1 MHRGWEDAQWV
12 EGLAESLG
20 LIIGFYKVT
29 GELAPNSC
37 HLTSTNK

>member
-1 MHRGWEDAQWV
+1 MLSEWR
-12 EGLAESLG
+12 LAESLG

-37 HLTSTNK
+37 HLTSTSK